1 MLTILWISGL
11 VRYRRA
17 RLVVATI
24 GVAIAVGLLATI
36 GIFLSTSKSTM
47 TNRAAS
53 SVSTDWQIAVQP
65 NTEPSVVR
73 TALQKDRVVKGTTE
87 VNFGS
92 TTGFEL
98 SKDGTVQTTGPGVV
112 LGLPASY
119 RSTFSSS
126 IRTLAGAGTGVLL
139 AQQTAANLRA
149 TVGDTIMI
157 GRAELPSVRV
167 HIDGIVDLPSADS
180 FFQTVGAPPN
190 AQATAPPD
198 NVLIVSPPAWRAM
211 FDPLGASRP
220 DLVRTQF
227 HSDYVAPLPAD
238 PSAAFRQVT
247 ADAQNLELRL
257 QGGGL
262 VGNNLGAELGKARA
276 DSLYA
281 QVLFLFLGMP
291 GAVLAGLL
299 TATVAASGADRR
311 RRDQAL
317 LRARGATIRQLVTL
331 GSAEAAFVAIIGAAG
346 GLGLALFI
354 GAVRFHSATFGASST
369 TLFIWSVVAM
379 ITGALITGVSMAWPT
394 YRDAKEVTVSAARRP
409 IGRGRP
415 PRWLRWKVDGLVVLG
430 AAVTFWATSRNGFK
444 LVLAVEGVP
453 QISVNYWAFAG
464 PALAWGG
471 AGMVLWRVS
480 NALLATGRRGLPRW
494 VKPISG
500 NLSSTVS
507 SAMRRQAPLLSRSL
521 VLTALTVA
529 FAASTSVFNATYK
542 HQAEVDAVLS
552 NGAMVSVVESPGVI
566 ANPSQQSALAAVPGV
581 RSVTALQHRFA
592 YVGADLQDLY
602 GVDPTTIVRATKLQD
617 AYFAGGSAKALMAK
631 LATKRDG
638 ILVSDETVKDFQLN
652 PGDTL
657 RLRLQNGKTKQYVPV
672 SFTYVGI
679 AKEFPSAPSDSFL
692 VANASYVA
700 EATGTAAVG
709 TFLIDTASSDSTT
722 VAARVQRLVGTDA
735 MVNDVASDR
744 RKIGNSLTAV
754 ELKGLTKVELG
765 FALVL
770 AAAASG
776 LVIWIGLSERRRM
789 FAIASALGA
798 RPRQLGS
805 FVWSEAAYVTVVGA
819 LLGALTGWVI
829 TEMIVKV
836 LTGVFDPPPSAL
848 TVPWGYLGGVATVSA
863 LAVLLAATSAL
874 RSTRRPAVELL
885 RDL

>member
-1 MLTILWISGL
+1 MLTIAWIGGL
-11 VRYRRA
+11 VRFRRA
-17 RLVVATI
+17 RLVAATI

-47 TNRAAS
+47 TNRASS
-53 SVSTDWQIAVQP
+53 SVSTDWQVAVQP
-65 NTEPSVVR
+65 NTDASTVLS
-73 TALQKDRVVKGTTE
+73 ALQKDRAVRRPTE
-87 VNFGS
+87 VDFGS

-98 SKDGTVQTTGPGVV
+98 AKDGTVQTTGPGVV
-112 LGLPASY
+112 LGLPTGY
-119 RSTFSSS
+119 RSTFPSS
-126 IRTLAGAGTGVLL
+126 IRTLAGAGSGILL

-149 TVGDTIMI
+149 AVGDTITI
-157 GRAELPSVRV
+157 GRAGLPSVRV
-167 HIDGIVDLPSADS
+167 HIDGIIDLPSADS
-180 FFQTVGAPPN
+180 FFQTVGAPPS

-198 NVLIVSPPAWRAM
+198 NVLIVNPTEWRAM
-211 FDPLGASRP
+211 FNALGAARP

-227 HSDYVAPLPAD
+227 HSDYIAPLPAD

-281 QVLFLFLGMP
+281 QVLFLFLGIP

-299 TATVAASGADRR
+299 TATVAASGSDRR

-317 LRARGATIRQLVTL
+317 LRARGATIRQLLAL
-331 GSAEAAFVAIIGAAG
+331 GFAEAAFVAIIGAGG
-346 GLGLALFI
+346 GLGLAVLI
-354 GAVRFHSATFGASST
+354 GRLRFHSATFGASST
-369 TLFIWSVVAM
+369 TLFIWSVIAVA
-379 ITGALITGVSMAWPT
+379 TGALITGVAMAWPT
-394 YRDAKEVTVSAARRP
+394 YRDAKEVTVSAARRM
-409 IGRGRP
+409 IGRGRAS
-415 PRWLRWKVDGLVVLG
+415 RWLRWKVDGLVVLV
-430 AAVTFWATSRNGFK
+430 AAATFWATSRNGFK

-464 PALAWGG
+464 PALAWVG

-480 NALLATGRRGLPRW
+480 NAMLATSHRGLPQW

-500 NLSSTVS
+500 NLSSTVAS
-507 SAMRRQAPLLSRSL
+507 SMCRQAPLLSRSL

-529 FAASTSVFNATYK
+529 FAASTSVFNATYR
-542 HQAEVDAVLS
+542 HQAEIDAVLS
-552 NGAMVSVVESPGVI
+552 NGSMVSVVESPGVI
-566 ANPSQQSALAAVPGV
+566 ANPSQGSALAAVSGV

-602 GVDPTTIVRATKLQD
+602 GVDPKTIVQATKLQD

-631 LATKRDG
+631 LEATRNG

-657 RLRLQNGKTKQYVPV
+657 RLRLQNGKTKQYVSVP
-672 SFTYVGI
+672 FIYVGI

-700 EATGTAAVG
+700 QATGTAAVG
-709 TFLIDTASSDSTT
+709 TYLIDTASGDSTA
-722 VAARVQRLVGTDA
+722 VADRVQRLVGTNA

-805 FVWSEAAYVTVVGA
+805 FVWSEAAYVTIAGA
-819 LLGALTGWVI
+819 VLGALTGWII

-848 TVPWGYLGGVATVSA
+848 TVPWGYLGGVAGVTS
-863 LAVLLAATSAL
+863 LAVLLAAATAL
-874 RSTRRPAVELL
+874 RSNRRPTVELL